1 MQNLLIQKLN
11 VQIIY
16 LSTIVHG
23 DHSRVEGLVEGV
35 SVHHH
40 TTKQSVILSA
50 TLVQLEEKDDQRNHQ
65 THCTLEERASHTPVY
80 IMCGWKG
87 DIVTRL
93 VDKSACYN

>member
-1 MQNLLIQKLN
+1 MQNLLIQKLD

-16 LSTIVHG
+16 LSIIVPG

-50 TLVQLEEKDDQRNHQ
+50 TLVQLEEENDQRNHQ
-65 THCTLEERASHTPVY
+65 THCTLEERASHTPV
-80 IMCGWKG
+80 
-87 DIVTRL
+87 
-93 VDKSACYN
+93 

>member
-1 MQNLLIQKLN
+1 MQNLLMQKLN

-23 DHSRVEGLVEGV
+23 DHSRVEGLVEGI

-50 TLVQLEEKDDQRNHQ
+50 TLVQLEEEDDQWNHQ

-87 DIVTRL
+87 IL
-93 VDKSACYN
+93 